1 MRAELT
7 KEKKER
13 DKRFMFGCIAAKLD
27 TELANFLTDEV
38 YEDVMETADPENW
51 HDGDVDIALNRVL
64 KKRLGFEDY
73 V

>member
-1 MRAELT
+1 MRAKLT
-7 KEKKER
+7 KEER
-13 DKRFMFGCIAAKLD
+13 AKAFIFGCIDYRLD

-51 HDGDVDIALNRVL
+51 QSGDVDIALNRVL
-64 KKRLGFEDY
+64 KKHLGFEDY